1 MKIEIKPKFIAV
13 LREDSGE
20 IVGCFTAN
28 VDARQAMEQAVS
40 AHFDCD
46 CSLSD
51 DRDFVQP
58 FDYNQPYTFRLYT
71 SEDATDE
78 YATLTMTYSP
88 IY

>member
-1 MKIEIKPKFIAV
+1 MKIEIKPNYIAV

-28 VDARQAMEQAVS
+28 ADARQAMEQAAS
-40 AHFDCD
+40 AHFDCV

-58 FDYNQPYTFRLYT
+58 FDYEQPYTFRLHI
-71 SEDATDE
+71 SQDATDE